1 MYYTIL
7 RLFAKTKNENV
18 VNKAL
23 SKGWISQ
30 DEANTILGE

>member
-7 RLFAKTKNENV
+7 RLYTKTKNEEV
-18 VNKAL
+18 VTKAVV
-23 SKGWISQ
+23 KGWITQ